1 MKLRDKVQDFGA
13 LKKPVQLNDFFIKHI
28 KKRTCLGVRFRNM
41 ELKNLFYLIR
51 RNTFQTYFLETFF
64 EMFLDA

>member
-28 KKRTCLGVRFRNM
+28 KKTHLFRSA
-41 ELKNLFYLIR
+41 F
-51 RNTFQTYFLETFF
+51 
-64 EMFLDA
+64 